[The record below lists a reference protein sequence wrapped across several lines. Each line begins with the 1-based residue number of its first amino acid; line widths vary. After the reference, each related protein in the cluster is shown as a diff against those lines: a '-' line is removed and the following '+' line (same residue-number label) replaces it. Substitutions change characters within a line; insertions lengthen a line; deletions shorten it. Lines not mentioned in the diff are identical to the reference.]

1 MKFPKGSPPRRSALG
16 WYMFH
21 PRLFFAAKTHNRGG
35 FHYHSRMEMRL
46 GVPGAP
52 KAPARKSIGTHVST
66 RGDSRGDT
74 RGDTSPYNSLKRPGQ
89 QEFTFPLP
97 AKCRQDVGKLSTNC
111 NNLRVGHGVTAGG
124 KRGFRWLLTT
134 DRLFQARTNAVMPDH
149 ALYPADPKTGASFA
163 L

>member
-1 MKFPKGSPPRRSALG
+1 MRFPKGSPPRRSALG

-35 FHYHSRMEMRL
+35 FHYHYRREMRL

-52 KAPARKSIGTHVST
+52 KAPARKSIGTRVST

-89 QEFTFPLP
+89 HELTFPLP
-97 AKCRQDVGKLSTNC
+97 AKCRRNVGNLSTNC
-111 NNLRVGHGVTAGG
+111 NNLRVGRGVTAGG
-124 KRGFRWLLTT
+124 KRGCIWFLTAEHH
-134 DRLFQARTNAVMPDH
+134 FQARMNAVMPTQ